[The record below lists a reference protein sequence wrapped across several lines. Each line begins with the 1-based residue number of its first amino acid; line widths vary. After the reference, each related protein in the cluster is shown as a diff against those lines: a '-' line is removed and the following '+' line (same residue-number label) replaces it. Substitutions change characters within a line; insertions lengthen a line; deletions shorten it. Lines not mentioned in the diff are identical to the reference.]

1 MDMRVIQSP
10 TRKRLVCPTTGYLVN
25 TKEIAVYPFWEDTGK
40 VAVWWFCAHC
50 DDWHL
55 LLITQV
61 PFSPRPLM
69 SHQLN

>member
-1 MDMRVIQSP
+1 MLTLHFS
-10 TRKRLVCPTTGYLVN
+10 TRTEPLICPTAGHEVFATHLAMSPFRDD
-25 TKEIAVYPFWEDTGK
+25 TEI

-61 PFSPRPLM
+61 PVRPRPLM
-69 SHQLN
+69 ACHLN